1 MTATLRWFSAGELR
15 QLLVERA
22 HEAPPAEEAAAVRAI
37 VEEVRLQGD
46 PAVRRWTREL
56 DGIDVG
62 TTRVTAAALRAA
74 WDETPLPL
82 QLALDAAAH
91 WLRGFHEHQRD
102 VAVRGT
108 TSAWL
113 RPEPLRRVGCYVPGG
128 RAAYPSTVLHS
139 VIPAQVAG
147 VPSIALASPPAPGQ
161 HGSVHPLVAAAAHVL
176 RVDEVHAMG
185 GAQAVAAFAYGTES
199 VSRVDKIVGPGN
211 VYVTLAKQMVF
222 GPVGIDQIAGP
233 TEIVVIATAGAHP
246 ELVARDLVSQLEH
259 DPRAWALCLTDD
271 VTLAESIAASFAVVA
286 AEAARAGII
295 AEAAGAHA
303 GVTVCG
309 GLDEATALAEEFAPE
324 HLSLQGDA
332 AEGLR
337 DRIGNA
343 GAIFCGTLSPV
354 SMGDYVAGPNHTLPT
369 GGAARHRGP
378 LAVMDFTRWPS
389 VVQLSAADYEEMA
402 PIAARLA
409 EAEGL
414 AAHAAAIRARLR
426 VAETTP

>member
-1 MTATLRWFSAGELR
+1 MSAALRLLTGYELR
-15 QLLVERA
+15 ELLRERA
-22 HEAPPAEEAAAVRAI
+22 QAAPPADEAAAVRTI
-37 VEEVRLQGD
+37 VEDVRLAGD
-46 PAVRRWTREL
+46 TAVRRWTREL
-56 DGIDVG
+56 DGVDI
-62 TTRVTAAALRAA
+62 TATRVPREALEAA
-74 WDETPLPL
+74 WEATPIPL
-82 QLALDAAAH
+82 RLALDAAAE
-91 WLRGFHEHQRD
+91 WLRRFHEHQRD
-102 VAVRGT
+102 EAVRGS

-147 VPSIALASPPAPGQ
+147 VESIALASPPAADR
-161 HGSVHPLVAAAAHVL
+161 SVHALVAAAAHQLGVE
-176 RVDEVHAMG
+176 EVHAVG
-185 GAQAVAAFAYGTES
+185 GAQAVAAFAYGTQS
-199 VSRVDKIVGPGN
+199 IPRVDKIVGPGN

-233 TEIVVIATAGAHP
+233 TEILVIATTGAHA
-246 ELVARDLVSQLEH
+246 ELVAQDLVSQLEH

-271 VTLAESIAASFAVVA
+271 SVLAERIADAFARVA

-295 AEAAGAHA
+295 AAAAGAHA
-303 GVTVCG
+303 GITVCD
-309 GLDEATALAEEFAPE
+309 GLAEAVTFAEEFAPE

-332 AEGLR
+332 AERLR
-337 DRIGNA
+337 DSIRNA

-389 VVQLSAADYEEMA
+389 VVQLSAAEYEELA
-402 PIAARLA
+402 PIAERLA

-414 AAHAAAIRARLR
+414 AGHAAAIRARLR
-426 VAETTP
+426 VAEAAP

>member
-1 MTATLRWFSAGELR
+1 MSAALRLLTGDELR
-15 QLLVERA
+15 ELLRERA
-22 HEAPPAEEAAAVRAI
+22 QAAPPADEAAAVRTI
-37 VEEVRLQGD
+37 VEDVRLAGD
-46 PAVRRWTREL
+46 TAVRRWTREL
-56 DGIDVG
+56 DGVDI
-62 TTRVTAAALRAA
+62 TATRVPREALEAA
-74 WDETPLPL
+74 WEATPIPL
-82 QLALDAAAH
+82 RLALDAAAE
-91 WLRGFHEHQRD
+91 WLRRFHEHQRD
-102 VAVRGT
+102 EAVRGS

-147 VPSIALASPPAPGQ
+147 VESIALASPPAADR
-161 HGSVHPLVAAAAHVL
+161 SVHALVAAAAHQLGVE
-176 RVDEVHAMG
+176 EVHAVG
-185 GAQAVAAFAYGTES
+185 GAQAVAAFAYGTQS
-199 VSRVDKIVGPGN
+199 IPRVDKIVGPGN

-233 TEIVVIATAGAHP
+233 TEILVIATTGAHA
-246 ELVARDLVSQLEH
+246 ELVAQDLVSQLEH

-271 VTLAESIAASFAVVA
+271 SVLAERIADAFARVA

-295 AEAAGAHA
+295 AAAAGAHA
-303 GVTVCG
+303 GITVCD
-309 GLDEATALAEEFAPE
+309 GLAEAVTFAEEFAPE

-332 AEGLR
+332 AERLR
-337 DRIGNA
+337 DSIRNA

-389 VVQLSAADYEEMA
+389 VVQLSAAEYEELA
-402 PIAARLA
+402 PIAERLA

-414 AAHAAAIRARLR
+414 AGHAAAIRARLR
-426 VAETTP
+426 VAEAAP

>member
-1 MTATLRWFSAGELR
+1 MSATLPVLSGAELR
-15 QLLVERA
+15 ELLRERA
-22 HEAPPAEEAAAVRAI
+22 HAAPPAEEMAAVRTI
-37 VEEVRLQGD
+37 VDDVRLAGD

-56 DGIDVG
+56 DGVDVAA
-62 TTRVTAAALRAA
+62 TRVPPGVLQSA
-74 WDETPLPL
+74 WDATPIPL
-82 QLALDAAAH
+82 RLALDAAAD
-91 WLRGFHEHQRD
+91 WLRRFHEHQRD
-102 VAVRGT
+102 EAVRGS

-147 VPSIALASPPAPGQ
+147 VESIALASPPAGD
-161 HGSVHPLVAAAAHVL
+161 GSVHPLVAAAAHQLGVQ
-176 RVDEVHAMG
+176 EVHAMG
-185 GAQAVAAFAYGTES
+185 GAQAVAAFAYGTQS
-199 VSRVDKIVGPGN
+199 VTRVDKIVGPGN

-222 GPVGIDQIAGP
+222 GPVGIDQVAGP
-233 TEIVVIATAGAHP
+233 TEIVVIATTGAHAD
-246 ELVARDLVSQLEH
+246 LVAQDLVSQLEH

-271 VTLAESIAASFAVVA
+271 PVLAERIAESFAGVA

-295 AEAAGAHA
+295 AAAAGAHA
-303 GVTVCG
+303 GITVCE
-309 GLDEATALAEEFAPE
+309 GLDEAVAFAEEFAPE

-332 AEGLR
+332 AERLR
-337 DRIGNA
+337 DRVRNA

-389 VVQLSAADYEEMA
+389 VVQLNAAEYEELA
-402 PIAARLA
+402 PIAVRLA

-414 AAHAAAIRARLR
+414 AGHAAAIRARLR
-426 VAETTP
+426 VAEAAP